1 MEKEGGDV
9 GIDHVVGR
17 QGGWQQMRGRTK
29 GDVDELMAERGV
41 GESDDG
47 VGDRKVGTSVTTT
60 TTVYTHLYT
69 EEYI

>member
-1 MEKEGGDV
+1 
-9 GIDHVVGR
+9 
-17 QGGWQQMRGRTK
+17 MRGRTK

-69 EEYI
+69 QEYI